1 MWEGRRVRLP
11 PHRSFRDA
19 RSCLP
24 CLRTHHS
31 TPLSPAPMDCSA
43 GAMCSYSCASGG
55 RKRAARGASVIT
67 AAPPATVLEVSLELQ
82 RESVARPVRER
93 GQLSARAKDRSA
105 SCEWAV
111 GARRL
116 TLVLRH
122 GYWYAAAA
130 AAASVAATKRGQS
143 SLMPQA
149 RGNTDDRRGNTG
161 ASTSSAAGANTRVGK
176 VGGNGP
182 VEDAD
187 RFGPAQ
193 GDRPRLRGLNKSR

>member
-82 RESVARPVRER
+82 RESLSRPVRER

-122 GYWYAAAA
+122 GYWYAAAMLLCECCCDEA
-130 AAASVAATKRGQS
+130 RAEFFDAPGQGQHRRPAGQHRRRPHRV
-143 SLMPQA
+143 LLA
-149 RGNTDDRRGNTG
+149 RTHGSGR
-161 ASTSSAAGANTRVGK
+161 
-176 VGGNGP
+176 
-182 VEDAD
+182 
-187 RFGPAQ
+187 
-193 GDRPRLRGLNKSR
+193 